1 MKTQPNVTLHPITLD
16 LEQAAATLQFLYQ
29 LVERFETD
37 YYLALKKHQ
46 QQHLPGIPESPPND
60 PPFNDRLPF

>member
-1 MKTQPNVTLHPITLD
+1 MKNPTKLTVHPITID
-16 LEQAAATLQFLYQ
+16 FEQAAAILHFLYQ

-37 YYLALKKHQ
+37 FYLTLKQHQ

-60 PPFNDRLPF
+60 PLLF